1 MTEEDL
7 KEINA
12 QLWKI
17 WSFAEVMKVYIQYQ
31 DGNTFSSYYLADEIM
46 KTSRKLLQ
54 KF

>member
-12 QLWKI
+12 QLCKI
-17 WSFAEVMKVYIQYQ
+17 FSFAEVMKVYIQYE
-31 DGNTFSSYYLADEIM
+31 DENIYSNYYLADEIM
-46 KTSRKLLQ
+46 ETSRRLLK